1 VIRVLEQVAALA
13 DERVVD
19 APAVDTDA
27 VRSGPLVQLE
37 RVLHFL
43 PEMQDVPLQR
53 AVLLHWFVQEPMDLA
68 NTEHTVIQRAE
79 HRPPAFGA
87 EIEREETGGHG
98 PTAA

>member
-1 VIRVLEQVAALA
+1 
-13 DERVVD
+13 
-19 APAVDTDA
+19 
-27 VRSGPLVQLE
+27 
-37 RVLHFL
+37 
-43 PEMQDVPLQR
+43 
-53 AVLLHWFVQEPMDLA
+53 MDLA